1 MAIEDA
7 LQIQGDDLR
16 PIEDNLQSGRLGNRK
31 MFRS

>member
-16 PIEDNLQSGRLGNRK
+16 PIEDNLQSGRLGDRK
-31 MFRS
+31 MFHS